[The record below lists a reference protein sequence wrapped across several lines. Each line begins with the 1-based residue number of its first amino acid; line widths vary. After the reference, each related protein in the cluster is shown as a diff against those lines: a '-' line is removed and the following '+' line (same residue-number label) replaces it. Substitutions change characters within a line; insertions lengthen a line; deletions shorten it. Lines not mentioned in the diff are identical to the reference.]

1 MVNESQ
7 APNPFVTMV
16 SGKPFAESLPTSNY
30 RQTVCR
36 NPPANRAGE
45 RAVWANSSVSGAATA
60 RRSFSPF
67 QSNGLA
73 NPPFRRALMG
83 GCAEDS
89 PNSASRRCQR
99 FYSTKPLLH
108 PASLSC
114 CGLHSPSPSEELKGS
129 VLVFE
134 KDLPVRFVFCAGKTS
149 LRRGGGNPH
158 RRPEKG
164 LPPY

>member
-1 MVNESQ
+1 LVNESQ

-129 VLVFE
+129 VLLFE

-149 LRRGGGNPH
+149 LKIGRR
-158 RRPEKG
+158 KS
-164 LPPY
+164 PPAA